1 MDINQIPAKSE
12 KGRTEIETRAHKLDF
27 RHRQM
32 LILVDGKT
40 PVHELRNK
48 APHLGEVTEL
58 LNHLAAE
65 EFILLPSGRLATAA
79 PAATSPVKARQE
91 TSAVLNISSPVDPE
105 RLAAAKKMASRLM
118 YDAMGPDSEMFTIK
132 LEATKSREDFMAHLT
147 KCRDVLAQVRGKTK
161 AEQFWQTIITALA

>member
-1 MDINQIPAKSE
+1 MDLNQIPAKSN

-40 PVHELRNK
+40 PVHELLNK

-58 LNHLAAE
+58 LNRLAQE
-65 EFILLPSGRLATAA
+65 EFIFLPSGRLAVVAS
-79 PAATSPVKARQE
+79 PATSPAKAEQSS
-91 TSAVLNISSPVDPE
+91 TAVNATGPVDPE
-105 RLAAAKKMASRLM
+105 RLAAAKRMASRLM
-118 YDAMGPDSEMFTIK
+118 YDAMGPDSEMFTMK
-132 LEATKSREDFMAHLT
+132 LEATESREDFMAQLS

-161 AEQFWQTIITALA
+161 GEQFWQTISAALA